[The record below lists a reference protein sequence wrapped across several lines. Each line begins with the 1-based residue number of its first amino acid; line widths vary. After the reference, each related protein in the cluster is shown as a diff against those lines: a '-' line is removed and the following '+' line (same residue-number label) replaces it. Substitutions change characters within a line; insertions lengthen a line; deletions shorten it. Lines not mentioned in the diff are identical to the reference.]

1 MVCFSLL
8 VLVPG
13 LCVGCV
19 VIVLACFLLMS
30 AFWAISLASPMC
42 QVYVSVDCFVS
53 CVCRV
58 DLLLSFLGLID
69 GGLASS
75 MCVGVFQ
82 FVSSGP
88 RLCVC
93 QHDLCFCCLSDCLM
107 VFQ

>member
-1 MVCFSLL
+1 MSKCTSWVGLGNSGWLVGWLVGCYL
-8 VLVPG
+8 VLSG
-13 LCVGCV
+13 
-19 VIVLACFLLMS
+19 
-30 AFWAISLASPMC
+30 
-42 QVYVSVDCFVS
+42 
-53 CVCRV
+53 
-58 DLLLSFLGLID
+58 SFGLID

-82 FVSSGP
+82 LVSSGP